1 MGVEGV
7 YINHLRTRKGSVKIC
22 QIIITRVYSYTE
34 GIEMCMFIRL
44 TTSII

>member
-7 YINHLRTRKGSVKIC
+7 YIKHLRTRKGSVKIC

-34 GIEMCMFIRL
+34 GIDVYVYKVNQC
-44 TTSII
+44 II

>member
-34 GIEMCMFIRL
+34 GIDVYVYKVNQC
-44 TTSII
+44 II